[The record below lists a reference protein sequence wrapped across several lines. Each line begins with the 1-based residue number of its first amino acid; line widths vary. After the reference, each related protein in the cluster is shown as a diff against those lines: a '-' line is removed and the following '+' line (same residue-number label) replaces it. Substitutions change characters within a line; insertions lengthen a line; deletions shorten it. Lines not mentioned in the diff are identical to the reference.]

1 MSNEERDR
9 REHLHRYNNKNDL
22 IDVIFDKETTLAEAL
37 NREDNLQLANKNLE
51 DRLSKARAAHREE
64 KKRLENSLEQAEQAR
79 VRASLKAAVYFG
91 QLREQEGNQMIRRSD
106 AIRSETRSVGHATHT
121 ITNGPDHDVDQFC
134 NDMGF

>member
-22 IDVIFDKETTLAEAL
+22 IDVIFDKESTLAEAL

-64 KKRLENSLEQAEQAR
+64 KKRLESSLEQAEQAR

-91 QLREQEGNQMIRRSD
+91 QLREQSGNQMVRRAD
-106 AIRSETRSVGHATHT
+106 AMAEMDNINRARQNYDFKAEGE
-121 ITNGPDHDVDQFC
+121 VDSFC
-134 NDMGF
+134 NEMGF